1 MFGTHKIRQS
11 PWLTALFS
19 ILLLLGLQGGTSH
32 LAFAQSAA
40 GPAAASVPAQTASAL
55 LFVDST
61 TIIGQLRD
69 GTLYTG
75 PEQVAFNLMGN
86 TLFEGNSTARD
97 AMVYLIGILDPFGK
111 KDQYVYFSDGEEIAF
126 TMASGV
132 LYFGELSD
140 PDLERLLRVVPL
152 EEGFWEIRSGIDD
165 LSLGV
170 LAVEGEL
177 RPAEWFTCLHQYVLH
192 YDLDRRVNQRIAALY
207 LGAGGGIDG
216 GPGAGG
222 ASDLPAGGRMRL
234 YLDGNPYYEWE
245 FDGNILK
252 PVWGIRSDDEW
263 SYDGQYIRPV
273 FGMVSRQ
280 EWIWDG
286 RMLKPYWSPEPANQW
301 IWDNGILRRF
311 WSGNPDEEWRLADGL
326 VGPHWSQDPTRTWVV
341 EGNFPLPLIAMVVLG
356 IADR

>member
-1 MFGTHKIRQS
+1 MFGTRKFRQS
-11 PWLTALFS
+11 LRQAATFS
-19 ILLLLGLQGGTSH
+19 IFQLLWLLPS
-32 LAFAQSAA
+32 S
-40 GPAAASVPAQTASAL
+40 AQTASAL

-61 TIIGQLRD
+61 TIIGQFQD

-75 PEQVAFNLMGN
+75 PEEVAFNLVGN
-86 TLFEGNSTARD
+86 TLYEGNSTARE
-97 AMVYLIGILDPFGK
+97 AMVYLVGILDPFGK
-111 KDQYVYFSDGEEIAF
+111 KDQYVYFSDGTEIAF
-126 TMASGV
+126 TMGRGV

-140 PDLERLLRVVPL
+140 PDLETLLRVVPL
-152 EEGFWEIRSGIDD
+152 EQGFWEIRSGINDQ
-165 LSLGV
+165 SLGV

-177 RPAEWFTCLHQYVLH
+177 RAAEWFTCLHQYVLH
-192 YDLDRRVNQRIAALY
+192 YNLDRQVNARIAALY
-207 LGAGGGIDG
+207 PGIGTGTGADSM
-216 GPGAGG
+216 PV
-222 ASDLPAGGRMRL
+222 GGRMRL

-245 FDGNILK
+245 FDGKILK

-273 FGMVSRQ
+273 FGLVSRQ
-280 EWIWDG
+280 EWVWDG

-311 WSGNPDEEWRLADGL
+311 WNNNPDEEWRLQDGL

-341 EGNFPLPLIAMVVLG
+341 EGNFPLPLVALIVLG

>member
-1 MFGTHKIRQS
+1 
-11 PWLTALFS
+11 
-19 ILLLLGLQGGTSH
+19 
-32 LAFAQSAA
+32 
-40 GPAAASVPAQTASAL
+40 L

-61 TIIGQLRD
+61 TIIGQFQD

-75 PEQVAFNLMGN
+75 PEEVAFNLVGN
-86 TLFEGNSTARD
+86 TLYEGNSTARE
-97 AMVYLIGILDPFGK
+97 AMVYLVGILDPFGK
-111 KDQYVYFSDGEEIAF
+111 KDQYVYFSDGTEIAF
-126 TMASGV
+126 TMGRGL

-140 PDLERLLRVVPL
+140 PDLETLLRVVPL
-152 EEGFWEIRSGIDD
+152 EQGFWEIRSGINDQ
-165 LSLGV
+165 SLGV

-177 RPAEWFTCLHQYVLH
+177 RAAEWFTCLHQYVLH
-192 YDLDRRVNQRIAALY
+192 YNLDRQVNARIAALY
-207 LGAGGGIDG
+207 PGIGTGTGADSM
-216 GPGAGG
+216 PV
-222 ASDLPAGGRMRL
+222 GGRMRL

-245 FDGNILK
+245 FDGKILK

-273 FGMVSRQ
+273 FGLVSRQ
-280 EWIWDG
+280 EWVWDG

-311 WSGNPDEEWRLADGL
+311 WNNNPDEEWRLQDGL

-341 EGNFPLPLIAMVVLG
+341 EGNFPLPLVALIVLG